1 MEIPENLRYT
11 ASHEWARQEED
22 GTITIGITDHAQ
34 DALGEVVF
42 VELPEPGEEVT
53 AGEEFGVVESV
64 KAASD
69 VYSPIDG
76 EVVATNEALEDEPG
90 LVNSSPYKQGWF
102 LRIRPSDEDAYEQ
115 LMDADTYRQ
124 EIGA

>member
-102 LRIRPSDEDAYEQ
+102 LRIRPSDQDAYEQ

>member
-11 ASHEWARQEED
+11 ASHEWARQEDD

-34 DALGEVVF
+34 DALGEVVY

-76 EVVATNEALEDEPG
+76 EVTAINEALEDEPG
-90 LVNSSPYKQGWF
+90 LVNSSPYSAGWF
-102 LRIRPSDEDAYEQ
+102 LRIRPSQEDAFEQ
-115 LMDADTYRQ
+115 LMDAETYRE